1 MNAWDIHSADL
12 GWGLHPVVIV
22 SHPLRAAHKD
32 FIEILD
38 CSTQRAARPPRTTE
52 VLLDHADG
60 LDWQTLCKCDCIF
73 AVERTEI
80 KTRRGTVSPERR
92 RQIVRAII
100 ASHGWGAP

>member
-1 MNAWDIHSADL
+1 M
-12 GWGLHPVVIV
+12 GLHPVVIV